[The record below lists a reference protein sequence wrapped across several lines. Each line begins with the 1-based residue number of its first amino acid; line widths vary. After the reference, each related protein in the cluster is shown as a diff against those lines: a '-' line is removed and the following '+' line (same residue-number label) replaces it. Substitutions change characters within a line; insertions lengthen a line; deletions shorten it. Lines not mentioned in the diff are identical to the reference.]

1 MSTTQNIVLNLN
13 SLKTGHKTSFKIEPL
28 TTLSLKII
36 GSFNNKH
43 LYEHSFDI
51 LLKGRESSL
60 DLQGKFFVSDDS
72 QLKLQFVVKDT
83 KKTKAAK
90 VSLDLRGLVFDAN
103 SQALIEQNISL
114 SHKDSLLHHSLAF
127 GSLSPEILN
136 YLTSRGVETKWLKS
150 YLFSNYATI

>member
-1 MSTTQNIVLNLN
+1 MSTIKNIVLNLN
-13 SLKTGHKTSFKIEPL
+13 SLKTGQKTSFKIGPK
-28 TTLSLKII
+28 TTLCLKII

-43 LYEHSFDI
+43 LYQQLFNI
-51 LLKGRESSL
+51 LLAGKESAL
-60 DLQGKFFVSDDS
+60 NLQGKFFICDDS

-90 VSLDLRGLVFDAN
+90 INLDLRGLVFDKN
-103 SQALIEQNISL
+103 SHALIEQNISL

-136 YLTSRGVETKWLKS
+136 YLSSRGVEKTWLRN